1 MMGSLLETIFGC
13 AHSRTTFPLT
23 PKRQLNGA
31 LPATYVTCLD
41 CGKELGYNWNE
52 MRIDSGVPVPVM
64 RPVPVVEQQ
73 EVSRPLLR
81 RLRFG

>member
-1 MMGSLLETIFGC
+1 MMGSLFQSIFGC

-23 PKRQLNGA
+23 PKRQAAGP
-31 LPATYVTCLD
+31 LPVTYVTCLD
-41 CGKELGYNWNE
+41 CGRELGYNWNE
-52 MRIDSGVPVPVM
+52 MKIDPSII
-64 RPVPVVEQQ
+64 RPIPQHVPVVPE